1 MPGKRQMRAAW
12 IATVHNIDFPS
23 DSTLTVEAQKKELI
37 ALLDNFKQCNLN
49 AVIFQVR
56 PTSDALYFSN
66 IESWSQFLTGKAGR
80 APEPFYDP
88 LQFLIDEAHKRCM
101 EVHVWLNPY
110 RVLNNDDISQIDP
123 KHLFFKKP
131 ELFVKYGG
139 KYYFNPAH
147 EETREYLNRVVKD
160 IVGRYDIQA
169 IHFDD
174 YFYPY
179 TVANEKFPDE
189 KDFAANP
196 RGFEKIEDW
205 RRDNVTTV
213 IKELKT
219 TIKSTKP
226 WVEFGISP
234 FGVWRNKAQD
244 KRGSD
249 TKAGQT
255 NYDHLYADILKWI
268 EDEDIDYVMPQLYW
282 HIGKQVADYAVL
294 ADWWNKNTGNV
305 NLYIGLFASGLGT
318 GAGKGTSPWRNGNE
332 LVRQIKLNDKFENIA
347 GVAFYSG
354 RPFAKNPQGLRDS
367 LQNNYFKYLAL
378 VPVNKLTQSEN
389 KDKIANLHINDW
401 QLKWDKTMGKG
412 GDAMS
417 FYVVYCFKGD
427 KLGDMENPQ
436 NILALTAEHSFDLN
450 ELPQSLKG
458 TYTFA
463 VTSVNR
469 WKKESEASN
478 IVTLVFK

>member
-1 MPGKRQMRAAW
+1 MNSCSKNKFTLLLLFLGFTVFASAQTTYHKRQMRAAW

-49 AVIFQVR
+49 AVIFQAR

-66 IESWSQFLTGKAGR
+66 VESWSQFLTGKTGR

-88 LQFLIDEAHKRCM
+88 LRFLIHEAHKRCM

-123 KHLFFKKP
+123 NHLFFKKP
-131 ELFVKYGG
+131 ELFLKYGG

-213 IKELKT
+213 IKELKA

-282 HIGKQVADYAVL
+282 HIGKTV
-294 ADWWNKNTGNV
+294 
-305 NLYIGLFASGLGT
+305 
-318 GAGKGTSPWRNGNE
+318 
-332 LVRQIKLNDKFENIA
+332 
-347 GVAFYSG
+347 
-354 RPFAKNPQGLRDS
+354 
-367 LQNNYFKYLAL
+367 
-378 VPVNKLTQSEN
+378 
-389 KDKIANLHINDW
+389 IANTKYGTKFIENLARDIKSDFPGAKGYSVRN
-401 QLKWDKTMGKG
+401 LKYMRK
-412 GDAMS
+412 
-417 FYVVYCFKGD
+417 F
-427 KLGDMENPQ
+427 
-436 NILALTAEHSFDLN
+436 AEPSRT
-450 ELPQSLKG
+450 SL
-458 TYTFA
+458 
-463 VTSVNR
+463 
-469 WKKESEASN
+469 W
-478 IVTLVFK
+478 